1 MSDKTVQQ
9 RLEAV
14 YVELGVLAGRS
25 QDDADRLAALQVEV
39 GEIMQQLP
47 VADLTLSEQLR
58 SGIAR
63 FEAEHPT
70 LARAAEEV
78 VDNLARLGI

>member
-14 YVELGVLAGRS
+14 YVELGVLARRS
-25 QDDADRLAALQVEV
+25 PSDADRLVALQEEV
-39 GEIMQQLP
+39 GLLVQQLP
-47 VADLTLSEQLR
+47 TDDMTLSEQMR
-58 SGIAR
+58 AGIAR
-63 FEAEHPT
+63 FEVEHPT